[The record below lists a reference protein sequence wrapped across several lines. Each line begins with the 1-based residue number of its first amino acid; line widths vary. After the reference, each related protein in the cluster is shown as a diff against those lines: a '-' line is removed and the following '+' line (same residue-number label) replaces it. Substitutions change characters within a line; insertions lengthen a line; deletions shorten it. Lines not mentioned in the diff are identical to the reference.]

1 MRFLL
6 RKPNRTIVI
15 LGAVVL
21 LAVLHYAGPL
31 QYVEDGI
38 IRLLSPLQ
46 VRMFSAGV
54 NVNSLYDVT
63 VSKSELLSQREE
75 LTSRVGELLAENA
88 QLKTTLAEFEE
99 SAFQRS
105 YLTERNLT
113 AVEARVVGK
122 TIDALS
128 HVVILDKGS
137 RDGVR
142 LGTPAITKN
151 GLLVGTVI
159 DLNNSTSKLL
169 LITDTKSSIAAL
181 IENDRQ
187 TRGIVAG
194 DRGLS
199 LAMDLIPEDEP
210 IAIGEIIVTAG
221 LEATIPRGLVL
232 GEVERVERD
241 PNSFFQRVLVKQ
253 LINFDRLT
261 IVSLLI
267 TPNE

>member
-1 MRFLL
+1 MRFFL
-6 RKPNRTIVI
+6 RKPNRTIAI

-31 QYVEDGI
+31 QYVEDAV

-46 VRMFSAGV
+46 VRMFSTGV

-63 VSKSELLSQREE
+63 ISKSELLRQREE
-75 LTSRVGELLAENA
+75 LNGRIGELLAQNA
-88 QLKTTLAEFEE
+88 QLKTQLAEIEA
-99 SAFQRS
+99 SAIQRD
-105 YLTERNLT
+105 YLAERNLT

-128 HVVILDKGS
+128 HIIVLNKGS

-142 LGTPAITKN
+142 LGAPAITKN

-159 DLNNSTSKLL
+159 DFTNSTSKLL

-181 IENDRQ
+181 IENERQ
-187 TRGIVAG
+187 TRGIVVG

-210 IAIGEIIVTAG
+210 IAIGEMIVTAG
-221 LEATIPRGLVL
+221 LEVTIPRGLVV

-253 LINFDRLT
+253 LVNFDRLT
-261 IVSLLI
+261 IVSLL
-267 TPNE
+267 TSPNE